1 MRPTQEKISGVLR
14 FTLGD
19 KTMAFSINTNV
30 ASLQAQYYLNQTN
43 SFQNQTINEVTSGLR
58 IVNSGDDAAGLAVA
72 NGLRDSQAV
81 LTQGVRNINDAQAQL
96 QTIDGAMSNIG
107 NLLDRLNTLATE
119 SASSTFSGGVAGR
132 TTMQAEFAST
142 QAEITRQATAI
153 NMQAGGSMAAALSV
167 VIGGG
172 QSVAG
177 GTVILGLAGSAVDAT
192 SLGLTAN
199 TETGAVA
206 TLGTDA
212 GVATAVGANTS
223 AIFTFTNAA
232 AAPLAKYGTA
242 AGVAVTVSLTGVTTK
257 ASLLTAVNSALQAA
271 GTANPDFAAAGFS
284 ATIGATGALVFS
296 TSDAIANAGTV
307 TATAGGGVGLYGAA
321 AASIAAGTSDISTQA
336 GAATTIATI
345 TGAVSA
351 LGSAQAAVG
360 KSENILGYALNL
372 ASTQVTNEA
381 SSESQI
387 RDADLAQQAANLT
400 KAQILLQAGV
410 AALAQANSAPQAV
423 LTLLKT

>member
-1 MRPTQEKISGVLR
+1 
-14 FTLGD
+14 
-19 KTMAFSINTNV
+19 MAFSINTNV

-43 SFQNQTINEVTSGLR
+43 SFQNKTINEVTSGLR

-167 VIGGG
+167 VIGGC
-172 QSVAG
+172 QTVAG
-177 GTVILGLAGSAVDAT
+177 GTVTLGLAGSAVDSA

-199 TETGAVA
+199 TETGIVF
-206 TLGTDA
+206 LGTDA
-212 GVATAVGANTS
+212 DVATAVADVGAIAT
-223 AIFTFTNAA
+223 FTFSNAA

-242 AGVAVTVSLTGVTTK
+242 GGVTVTVGLGGVTTK
-257 ASLLTAVNSALQAA
+257 AGLLTAINGALQTA

-284 ATIGATGALVFS
+284 ASISAGGTLVFS

-307 TATAGGGVGLYGAA
+307 TGNGPTSFIGFGTAVN
-321 AASIAAGTSDISTQA
+321 IAAGTIDISTQA

-345 TGAVSA
+345 TAAVSA

>member
-1 MRPTQEKISGVLR
+1 
-14 FTLGD
+14 
-19 KTMAFSINTNV
+19 MAFSINTNV

-43 SFQNQTINEVTSGLR
+43 SFQNKTINEVTSGLR

-119 SASSTFSGGVAGR
+119 SASSTFTGGVAGR

-167 VIGGG
+167 VVGGG
-172 QSVAG
+172 QTVAG
-177 GTVILGLAGSAVDAT
+177 GTVTLGLAASAVDAA

-199 TETGAVA
+199 TETGTVA

-212 GVATAVGANTS
+212 GVATAVGLVGAT
-223 AIFTFTNAA
+223 ATFTFSNTA

-242 AGVAVTVSLTGVTTK
+242 AGVTIAVGLTGVTTK
-257 ASLLTAVNSALQAA
+257 AGLLTAINGALQTA

-284 ATIGATGALVFS
+284 ASISAGGALVFS

-307 TATAGGGVGLYGAA
+307 TGNAATANIGFAA
-321 AASIAAGTSDISTQA
+321 AAVSIAAGTTDISTQA

-345 TGAVSA
+345 SAAVST